1 MKILVVDDDPV
12 VGTIVNDFLTAHGHN
27 IEVIDSGE
35 KALAKLNGTT
45 ESPDMVILDFVM
57 PDMNGIDVLQKI
69 KGTNKTE
76 SLPVVML
83 SANDDTGDI
92 LEGYE
97 FQADH
102 YLEKPFSIRKIL
114 DIIKILEAEKSLK

>member
-12 VGTIVNDFLTAHGHN
+12 VGTIVNDFLTAHGHS

-35 KALAKLNGTT
+35 KALEKLNKNF
-45 ESPDMVILDFVM
+45 EMPDMVILDFVM

-69 KGTNKTE
+69 KAQPTTE

-83 SANDDTGDI
+83 SANDDTGDL
-92 LEGYE
+92 LEEYQ

-102 YLEKPFSIRKIL
+102 YLAKPFSIKKIL
-114 DIIKILEAEKSLK
+114 DVINQIKSSRK